1 MKTKLLFFA
10 LTLFYSISLFSQV
23 GVGNTN
29 PQASLDISAS
39 STTTPANNDGILI
52 PRMSNFPASPAAA
65 QDGMLI
71 FYTGSGASGK
81 GFYYWNSTTSTWVF
95 LASGA
100 KNTLDEAYDEGGAG
114 NGRVINTTD
123 GAVELRSGN
132 DFLYIDGT
140 SNTTDNKVGI
150 EATYEATGAA
160 ILTGINQTFDSSS
173 NTSPGRTTGIIQYF
187 TNLQRATS
195 GLSNSFSN
203 YSLPSGQNIYGVQN
217 YFNSGSF
224 PFAYGFLNTLA
235 PAWTINGNFVGYRN
249 SIESGG
255 TGYRTGFEA
264 YMGGTGTGTK
274 KGLDVNIITTAG
286 GTHYGVYSSVLKTG
300 SYSGYFLGD
309 VYIGTTG
316 SNGYNLP
323 STDGTTNYVMATDGS
338 GQVNF
343 VDPSSLL
350 SISHNTLDQAY
361 DEGGAGNGRT
371 ITADNGAVSINGEDG
386 FVVSGSFGN
395 GNTIDSEVTGAGTRM
410 FFNPNQ
416 AAFRAGTVSGGQWE
430 STSVGDYSTA
440 FGYDTTAEGDY
451 SMAFGDNTAAGA
463 SHSTAF
469 GYSTIA
475 EGDYSLAFGETTH
488 AEGDH
493 SIAFGSNTHA
503 EGSLSSAFGA
513 LTYAYGTYS
522 IASGNQSQAIGD
534 YSLTVGQLAIAAGA
548 YSAAFGA
555 NSTAGGEYSFVFGNN
570 SSSHADAD
578 YSLVFGNSSYAQ
590 GYASFAFGESAN
602 AYANFSTA
610 FGTNTIANNDYS
622 IAMGRNTYAA
632 GVNSTALGH
641 STIATSA
648 YETVIGQYNNSLV
661 SGNITTWQSADPL
674 FVIGNGTSSSAES
687 NALTIYKNG
696 LMNINDAYDMPLT
709 DGTANQVMATN
720 GLGQVSF
727 VDGDSHFW
735 SLSGNSG
742 TNPSTNF
749 IGTTDNQELSF
760 RVNNNEHMRLTT
772 KGQLE
777 MINGSNS
784 LFIGEQAG
792 ENDDLGDNRNTFIGY
807 QNGFSSVGSQYNTSI
822 GYQAMYNSNNATC
835 NMAVGNRALY
845 FNTSGNYNTSIG
857 FRTLYNNTIGSH
869 NIGLGVNALYNSQEN
884 NNNIAI
890 GSYSLTDANN
900 GNDNIA
906 IGFRAGDSDTTSSQN
921 VYIGTESGGGD
932 GTAESKSGNVFIG
945 YNSGYNA
952 TGDNKLYIENS
963 SSNAPLIYGEFDNN
977 ILRANGELQVNN
989 PSDSGYAFPTADG
1002 TIGQLM
1008 VTDGSGGLTWSDA
1021 AESSTASNGLTEVG
1035 NDIRWGGAL
1044 TQDTNITYGNFDTRF
1059 NLNGNGDFIIQ
1070 DAGTGKFSVLDNGDT
1085 VLGGDLYWRD
1095 EDTGGTILAQMLDDG
1110 DDARFILRENG
1121 NISVDLDMNT
1131 QFVFNEQGL
1140 DRDFRIESSGRANMF
1155 RIDAGENNVG
1165 IGGLPDIDLHLYHGN
1180 NGDADGMKLENIN
1193 NNSWF
1198 RMYVSSG
1205 TDDLRFFSSNQGTTI
1220 ISNINDISGAYTATS
1235 DRRLKKDFKNLYF
1248 SWDDFMNLQPLTYK
1262 YKADDEGK
1270 NYIGMVAQDVEKI
1283 YPELITYHEDEDIY
1297 HMDYSATGVIAIK
1310 AVQELKEEVE
1320 TLKQENTILK
1330 EKLKKLETLEARILA
1345 LENK

>member
-1 MKTKLLFFA
+1 MKTKQLFFA

-39 STTTPANNDGILI
+39 STTTPANNDGVLI

-81 GFYYWNSTTSTWVF
+81 GFYYWNNTTSTWVF

-160 ILTGINQTFDSSS
+160 IVTGINQTFDSSS

-451 SMAFGDNTAAGA
+451 SMAFGNNTAAGA

-709 DGTANQVMATN
+709 DGTANQV
-720 GLGQVSF
+720 
-727 VDGDSHFW
+727 
-735 SLSGNSG
+735 
-742 TNPSTNF
+742 
-749 IGTTDNQELSF
+749 
-760 RVNNNEHMRLTT
+760 
-772 KGQLE
+772 
-777 MINGSNS
+777 
-784 LFIGEQAG
+784 
-792 ENDDLGDNRNTFIGY
+792 
-807 QNGFSSVGSQYNTSI
+807 
-822 GYQAMYNSNNATC
+822 
-835 NMAVGNRALY
+835 
-845 FNTSGNYNTSIG
+845 
-857 FRTLYNNTIGSH
+857 
-869 NIGLGVNALYNSQEN
+869 
-884 NNNIAI
+884 IA
-890 GSYSLTDANN
+890 
-900 GNDNIA
+900 
-906 IGFRAGDSDTTSSQN
+906 
-921 VYIGTESGGGD
+921 
-932 GTAESKSGNVFIG
+932 
-945 YNSGYNA
+945 
-952 TGDNKLYIENS
+952 
-963 SSNAPLIYGEFDNN
+963 
-977 ILRANGELQVNN
+977 
-989 PSDSGYAFPTADG
+989 
-1002 TIGQLM
+1002 
-1008 VTDGSGGLTWSDA
+1008 TDGSGSLSFVDA
-1021 AESSTASNGLTEVG
+1021 TTLVPDDHDWYEQGTSTAPDDINDNIFTQGNVAIGKNTANYTLDIQNTSSTMLRGLNIDKSDTYNVNTDDGTTAIFAHKTGGGTGRSHAIFTDVDGSGTGQKYGVFNRISSSANGNQYGTRNYLSGATSSYQFGTFNNLANNGTGNQYGVYNGMRGVSANNLYGLYNEFDEAFSGVNEITGVKNQFSNGTPGTSEGMNGIFSRFSTSANGNYYGVRNEFTSTATGTGNKYGSYNIIDSSAGGNQYGVYSEVTNTSGYSGYYIGRFSVSTPSDSKFVVASNG
-1035 NDIRWGGAL
+1035 
-1044 TQDTNITYGNFDTRF
+1044 DTI
-1059 NLNGNGDFIIQ
+1059 
-1070 DAGTGKFSVLDNGDT
+1070 
-1085 VLGGDLYWRD
+1085 LGGDLYWRD
-1095 EDTGGTILAQMLDDG
+1095 EDT
-1110 DDARFILRENG
+1110 
-1121 NISVDLDMNT
+1121 
-1131 QFVFNEQGL
+1131 
-1140 DRDFRIESSGRANMF
+1140 
-1155 RIDAGENNVG
+1155 
-1165 IGGLPDIDLHLYHGN
+1165 
-1180 NGDADGMKLENIN
+1180 
-1193 NNSWF
+1193 
-1198 RMYVSSG
+1198 
-1205 TDDLRFFSSNQGTTI
+1205 
-1220 ISNINDISGAYTATS
+1220 
-1235 DRRLKKDFKNLYF
+1235 
-1248 SWDDFMNLQPLTYK
+1248 
-1262 YKADDEGK
+1262 
-1270 NYIGMVAQDVEKI
+1270 
-1283 YPELITYHEDEDIY
+1283 
-1297 HMDYSATGVIAIK
+1297 
-1310 AVQELKEEVE
+1310 
-1320 TLKQENTILK
+1320 
-1330 EKLKKLETLEARILA
+1330 
-1345 LENK
+1345 